1 MEHRGSIIPFQ
12 NFTNSI
18 LNFIWIC
25 CIHFYENNFHVCHFI
40 GFKYAISALYNE
52 LCLHKICPTHFKVG
66 QVPISNNSTWHF
78 ILWTI
83 FFFKFHFIT
92 ANYVK
97 NRRIMQKMEDSN
109 PWTQV
114 LLCKLGLTSKVTHKS
129 ADTKSYT
136 VWYSQLKSWF
146 HIVPTP
152 TPPPWRVLPYFGM
165 VGRFC
170 NDDPRLLDL
179 RSNWGSHFMPQ
190 HNLIDPLFLQK
201 KLVCLY
207 HM

>member
-1 MEHRGSIIPFQ
+1 MFAILLVLNMQYLHYIMNCVCTKSVQPILKLARFQ
-12 NFTNSI
+12 FLTIQLDI
-18 LNFIWIC
+18 LFC
-25 CIHFYENNFHVCHFI
+25 ERF
-40 GFKYAISALYNE
+40 
-52 LCLHKICPTHFKVG
+52 
-66 QVPISNNSTWHF
+66 
-78 ILWTI
+78 

-129 ADTKSYT
+129 ADAKSYT

-152 TPPPWRVLPYFGM
+152 PPPPPWRVLPYFGM

-207 HM
+207 HI